1 MNKMN
6 DIKSKY
12 TDVNNPGSF
21 SGLSGF
27 LKNNPQFKTNEVQKI
42 LLEESAFTLHK
53 PLVQKF
59 KRAKTIVF
67 HIDECWQIDLID
79 VNNLKS
85 KILAQ
90 WFAFLFTCIDVL
102 SKFAFVV
109 PIQNKTSAETCRA
122 FRFIIENSQRKPI
135 YVYSDNGREFLG
147 EFKKYLADINVQH
160 IFTRSQFKAAVVE
173 RFNRTLQEKMYRVF
187 TYQQNKDYISVL
199 KKLVNSYNNSF
210 HSSIKMAPSQV
221 NKINEK
227 EVFNNI
233 YECKTVECDFI
244 SFEFEIGSYV
254 RKKIAKELFSK
265 GYTPNWTKEI
275 YIIDTQIPSLPPKY
289 TLKTIEDKT
298 IDGYYYKQELQKVLV
313 EEFPFDSYIIRDSK
327 NDLIAIEKLNSKTSE
342 KVWVNKNSFLGKK
355 LTEKEISNELY
366 EQFSSVNDSKI
377 NFTRSSK
384 KKMNIQLKSSSKL
397 NFESNNS
404 FTNILLKP
412 IMVNMNQHK
421 LGLKYISYSR
431 FLITMYKIYLYGI
444 KINENLNF
452 GFKQDYELYR
462 KALDEYKSNEEFQFL
477 TEPINLKI
485 KNIIR
490 KIDLNTDLINYQE
503 LIELYKYSYS
513 IRWKIGDI
521 MIKDQTPTDLKDFIK
536 VNKLKELFNI
546 SVNKTR
552 IVIKSS
558 SFIELLKTIDINIYF
573 DSDENESL
581 KQINEILEI
590 KREPQNRQVIKRFD
604 NNIVFIQVN
613 SIYDDFNFEIKNN
626 NFENDNIL
634 IQMQI
639 KKRLISYNFNI
650 ICDLIN
656 NDFLPKQVIKSF
668 RANQKLELKCSNPD
682 FYKINRSQINSIK
695 IEITDSAY
703 NPVIL
708 EEEIVCELE
717 IIRSE

>member
-1 MNKMN
+1 M
-6 DIKSKY
+6 IQKS
-12 TDVNNPGSF
+12 
-21 SGLSGF
+21 
-27 LKNNPQFKTNEVQKI
+27 I
-42 LLEESAFTLHK
+42 L
-53 PLVQKF
+53 Q
-59 KRAKTIVF
+59 
-67 HIDECWQIDLID
+67 D
-79 VNNLKS
+79 
-85 KILAQ
+85 
-90 WFAFLFTCIDVL
+90 
-102 SKFAFVV
+102 
-109 PIQNKTSAETCRA
+109 
-122 FRFIIENSQRKPI
+122 
-135 YVYSDNGREFLG
+135 
-147 EFKKYLADINVQH
+147 
-160 IFTRSQFKAAVVE
+160 
-173 RFNRTLQEKMYRVF
+173 
-187 TYQQNKDYISVL
+187 
-199 KKLVNSYNNSF
+199 
-210 HSSIKMAPSQV
+210 QV
-221 NKINEK
+221 
-227 EVFNNI
+227 
-233 YECKTVECDFI
+233 
-244 SFEFEIGSYV
+244 
-254 RKKIAKELFSK
+254 
-265 GYTPNWTKEI
+265 
-275 YIIDTQIPSLPPKY
+275 
-289 TLKTIEDKT
+289 
-298 IDGYYYKQELQKVLV
+298 
-313 EEFPFDSYIIRDSK
+313 
-327 NDLIAIEKLNSKTSE
+327 
-342 KVWVNKNSFLGKK
+342 
-355 LTEKEISNELY
+355 
-366 EQFSSVNDSKI
+366 
-377 NFTRSSK
+377 K